1 MNLNG
6 AFLPGFS
13 VVRAQELQKRLS
25 GLLIAEDCLPRKIK
39 YVAGVDVA
47 YTGNKA
53 ICAVVVL
60 DYSTLGL
67 LESRT
72 ATCEAKF
79 PYVPTLLSFREIPP
93 AVACIRKLKL
103 QPDVFLV
110 DGHGMAHPFRCGF
123 ASHLGLAVQKP
134 TIGVA
139 KSSLIGIP
147 VKVGSEIFLSYDGQI
162 VGSEVLTKKGS
173 KPVYVSIGHMVS
185 LKRAIQIAKHC
196 ACSCR
201 IPEPLRIAHSIASE
215 EKTRWEAE
223 NRNQQG

>member
-1 MNLNG
+1 MNLND

-13 VVRAQELQKRLS
+13 VVRAHELQKRLS
-25 GLLIAEDCLPRKIK
+25 GLLITGDCLPRKIK

-53 ICAVVVL
+53 IGAVVVL

-123 ASHLGLAVQKP
+123 ASHLGLVVQKT

-162 VGSEVLTKKGS
+162 VGSEVPTKKGS
-173 KPVYVSIGHMVS
+173 KPVVPANDTITVIIVSITFLVFAFSAVKVFWWFWWHSCTS
-185 LKRAIQIAKHC
+185 L
-196 ACSCR
+196 SCR
-201 IPEPLRIAHSIASE
+201 PAS
-215 EKTRWEAE
+215 A
-223 NRNQQG
+223 